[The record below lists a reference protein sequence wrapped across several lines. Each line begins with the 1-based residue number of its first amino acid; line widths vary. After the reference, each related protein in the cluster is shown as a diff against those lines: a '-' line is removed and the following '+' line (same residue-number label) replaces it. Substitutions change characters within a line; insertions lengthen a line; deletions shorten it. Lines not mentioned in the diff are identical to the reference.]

1 MIGGNLSFAV
11 GGAEDD
17 TGGTAGEEGAVG
29 DDAALFGIE
38 LYIID
43 EGAGIAVVVF
53 QGIAQV
59 ALFVA
64 TDGDGAV
71 VQIDTGIN
79 GLEGA
84 VGWVAFLIA
93 TYHIVA
99 HTEGKHLFE
108 MEHVLDDND
117 RTTAFFISILIW
129 IFIFLTLTKFADA
142 YTDAKLLAAVGALEY
157 QRLTRRIFRLVES
170 DILVAFGA
178 AYAFH
183 QY

>member
-17 TGGTAGEEGAVG
+17 TGGTEGEEGAVG
-29 DDAALFGIE
+29 DDAALLGIE
-38 LYIID
+38 FHIID
-43 EGAGIAVVVF
+43 EGSCIAVVVF
-53 QGIAQV
+53 QGIAQGT
-59 ALFVA
+59 LLVA

-79 GLEGA
+79 GLERA

-93 TYHIVA
+93 AYHIVA
-99 HTEGKHLFE
+99 HAEGEHLFE

-117 RTTAFFISILIW
+117 GAAAFFIGLLVW
-129 IFIFLTLTKFADA
+129 IFIFLTIKKFAD
-142 YTDAKLLAAVGALEY
+142 TDTDTKLLAAVGALEH